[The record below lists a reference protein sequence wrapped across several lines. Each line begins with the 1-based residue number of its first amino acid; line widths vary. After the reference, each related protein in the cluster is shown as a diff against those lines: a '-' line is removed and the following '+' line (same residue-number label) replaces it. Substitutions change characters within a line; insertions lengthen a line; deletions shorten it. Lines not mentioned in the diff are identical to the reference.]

1 MMHDWKAFLQFTE
14 ERDRLALKVAELEAE
29 NAKYRKIGPTPEFL
43 DGYVKALEAKVK
55 AMMILESADSFQG
68 NVPKG
73 HCLERTSPKGM
84 RFIGTCRMCGRAGL
98 TADQAREECP
108 GRPEHAA
115 EVQS

>member
-1 MMHDWKAFLQFTE
+1 MTVWRPQGL
-14 ERDRLALKVAELEAE
+14 
-29 NAKYRKIGPTPEFL
+29 
-43 DGYVKALEAKVK
+43 
-55 AMMILESADSFQG
+55 ILESADSFQG

-108 GRPEHAA
+108 GRPGFTPAAPATEGAWQYSVPLAAADQATDDANLQRLADAA
-115 EVQS
+115 EEQS